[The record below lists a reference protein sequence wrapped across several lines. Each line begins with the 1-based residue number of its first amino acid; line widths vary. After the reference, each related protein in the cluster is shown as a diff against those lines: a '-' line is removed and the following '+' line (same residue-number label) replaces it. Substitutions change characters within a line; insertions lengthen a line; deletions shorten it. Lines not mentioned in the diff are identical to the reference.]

1 MNANRARIKEEN
13 PDVKFTE
20 IAKIA
25 SVEYKGMDDAT
36 MAKWTKA
43 AAADKA
49 RYEKEMVK
57 YKAGK

>member
-1 MNANRARIKEEN
+1 MNASRERIKSEN

-25 SVEYKGMDDAT
+25 SAEYKALEGDA
-36 MAKWTKA
+36 AKKWQDA

-49 RYEKEMVK
+49 RYEKEMAA
-57 YKAGK
+57 YKAK